1 MLSIRSQFVLFLVV
15 MALLCLPAQGW
26 GQDSQGQGQADVKAA
41 IPSLPADLAQ
51 VPASE
56 SDVTYANGQLTVK
69 ANNAPLIK
77 VVRAVCAQVGAE
89 LDAPS
94 EPDDP
99 VLGVFGPGPSRE
111 VLTAMM
117 AGSHFNL
124 AMAGSPDDPNAILR
138 IVILPK
144 SADSAD
150 NMNDGAEAPPAQDSV
165 AENRATEQQD
175 GQAAEEP
182 IASRPSAS
190 DVQSRI
196 SQVREAFAQVQG
208 ELSQVEGAINLDMNT
223 ALKEAEAQAK
233 KAVAADPNTPPPIA
247 SATNNPRGRSRHTH

>member
-1 MLSIRSQFVLFLVV
+1 MLSMRSQFVLLLVV
-15 MALLCLPAQGW
+15 IALLYLSAQGW
-26 GQDSQGQGQADVKAA
+26 GQDSERQGQAAVAA
-41 IPSLPADLAQ
+41 ATPSLPAELAQ

-69 ANNAPLIK
+69 ANNAPLIE
-77 VVRAVCAQVGAE
+77 VVRAVCAQIGAE

-94 EPDDP
+94 EPGDP

-150 NMNDGAEAPPAQDSV
+150 KTNDGADAPPAQDSV
-165 AENRATEQQD
+165 AQNQATEQQD

-182 IASRPSAS
+182 IASTLTAS
-190 DVQSRI
+190 DIQSRI

-208 ELSQVEGAINLDMNT
+208 ELSQVEGATNLDMNT
-223 ALKEAEAQAK
+223 ALKQAEAQAK
-233 KAVAADPNTPPPIA
+233 AAAAADPNTPPPIA
-247 SATNNPRGRSRHTH
+247 TVTNRVRGRSRHTH